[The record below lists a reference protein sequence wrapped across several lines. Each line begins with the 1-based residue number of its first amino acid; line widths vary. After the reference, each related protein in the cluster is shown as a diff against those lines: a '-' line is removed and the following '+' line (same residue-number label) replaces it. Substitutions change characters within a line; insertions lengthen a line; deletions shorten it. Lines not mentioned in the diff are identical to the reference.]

1 MNPRLFSYDVRKL
14 HAALRALL
22 YKRTEIRY
30 NEAIHLSNEEVCA
43 SMNVDQLADS
53 LRRDPM
59 FMQNVVRWDELPA
72 RKAAYEPFPP
82 QIDQRLKDVLEKRGI
97 HQLYR
102 HQAHAVRE
110 ILNGHDVV
118 VVTPTASGKTMCY
131 NLPVLSAILEN
142 EDARALY
149 LFPTKALSA
158 DQVSELY
165 ELIEAMG
172 VDIKTYTYDG
182 DTPGAARKAVRQ
194 AGHIVVTNPDM
205 LHSGILPHHTKWV
218 KLFENLRYIVID
230 EIHMYRGIFGSNL
243 ANVLRR
249 LMRICQFYGSH
260 PQFILCSA
268 TIANPQELAQAL
280 TGRDITLIDDNGAPM
295 GVRHFVFYNP
305 PVVNRQLGI
314 RKGVVQ
320 ETRRISGLLLQNG
333 IQTIT
338 FARSRLNV
346 EVLTKYLKDIAHD
359 PIGSAG
365 RVRGYRGGYLPT
377 ERRDIEQGLRA
388 GRIDAVVSTNAL
400 ELGIDIG
407 ALDACVLCGYPGTIA
422 SAWQQAGRAGRRKGT
437 SIVFYV
443 ASSAPIDQYIVSHP
457 DYLMKKSPE
466 NALLNPDN
474 LYVLLN
480 HFKSAAFE
488 LPFEDGE
495 GLGNAPGSS
504 ELLSYLEDAGI
515 LRHVGG
521 RYHWSAEDFPTSE
534 ISLRSARAEENFIII
549 DISDPAHHRVIG
561 EMDRYTVPMLLHEN
575 AIYMHEAQQ
584 YQVEKLDFEACKAYI
599 RRVNVDY
606 YTDADLN
613 LTISLLDKEKEEEKN
628 GMTAVL
634 GEIRVSTLVT
644 MFKKIKFDTHETIGF
659 GHVRL
664 PETDMHTTAMWWTLP
679 DVLSSRYASD
689 TLQNGMMGIA
699 NLLRIV
705 APLSL
710 MCAPQD
716 VAVVYQVKSP
726 LTDKPTIL
734 LYDQCPGGIGLAQK
748 AYAMHGLLL
757 EQALQIVEGCSCFSG
772 CPSCVGPLG
781 EVGTDGKATAL
792 ALLKELTA

>member
-1 MNPRLFSYDVRKL
+1 MR
-14 HAALRALL
+14 L

-30 NEAIHLSNEEVCA
+30 NVAVHLSNEEVCA

-59 FMQNVVRWDELPA
+59 FMRNVVRWDELPA
-72 RKAAYEPFPP
+72 RPAAYEPFPP
-82 QIDQRLKDVLEKRGI
+82 QIDKRLKKVLEKRGV

-142 EDARALY
+142 DDARALY

-268 TIANPQELAQAL
+268 TIANPQELAQTL

-333 IQTIT
+333 IQAIT

-437 SIVFYV
+437 AIVFYV

-474 LYVLLN
+474 LYLLLN
-480 HFKSAAFE
+480 HFKCAAFE

-515 LRHVGG
+515 LHHVGG
-521 RYHWSAEDFPTSE
+521 RYHWSAEDFPASE

-613 LTISLLDKEKEEEKN
+613 LTISLLDKEKEEEQN
-628 GMTAVL
+628 GMIAAL

-679 DVLSSRYASD
+679 DALSSRYASD

-734 LYDQCPGGIGLAQK
+734 LYDQCPGGVGLAQK
-748 AYAMHGLLL
+748 AYAMRGLLL
-757 EQALQIVEGCSCFSG
+757 EQALQIVEGCPCFSG
-772 CPSCVGPLG
+772 CPSCVGPVG

>member
-1 MNPRLFSYDVRKL
+1 
-14 HAALRALL
+14 
-22 YKRTEIRY
+22 
-30 NEAIHLSNEEVCA
+30 
-43 SMNVDQLADS
+43 MNVDQLADS
-53 LRRDPM
+53 LRSDPM

-72 RKAAYEPFPP
+72 RVAAYEPFPQ

-142 EDARALY
+142 DDARALY

-268 TIANPQELAQAL
+268 TIANPQELAQTL
-280 TGRDITLIDDNGAPM
+280 TGRNITLIDDNGAPM

-333 IQTIT
+333 IQAIT

-346 EVLTKYLKDIAHD
+346 EVLTRYLKDIAHD

-474 LYVLLN
+474 LYILLN
-480 HFKSAAFE
+480 HFKCAAFE

-495 GLGNAPGSS
+495 GLGNAPGAS
-504 ELLSYLEDAGI
+504 ELLAYLEDAGI

-521 RYHWSAEDFPTSE
+521 RYHWSAEDFPASE

-628 GMTAVL
+628 GMIAVL

-748 AYAMHGLLL
+748 AYAMRGLLL
-757 EQALQIVEGCSCFSG
+757 EQALQIVEGCPCLSG
-772 CPSCVGPLG
+772 CPSCVGPVG
-781 EVGTDGKATAL
+781 EVGEDGKATAM